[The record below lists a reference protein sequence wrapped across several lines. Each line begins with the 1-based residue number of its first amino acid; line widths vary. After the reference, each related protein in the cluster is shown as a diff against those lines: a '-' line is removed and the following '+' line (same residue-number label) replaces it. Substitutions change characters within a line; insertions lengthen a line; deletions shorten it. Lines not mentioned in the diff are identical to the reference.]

1 MFVFVKK
8 LYLYGAIFFLY
19 LMKQKTMKNLS
30 KEELLSRIEAINR
43 SNAIIYFDLNGIIL
57 GVNDIFLESMGY
69 KVEEHQ
75 EIIGKHHS
83 IFVCEDYAK
92 SLEYEKFW
100 DILRSGKYYK
110 GEFERVK
117 RDGSIINLQATYNPI
132 FDDSG
137 MITKIMKV
145 ATDITPIVN
154 SKKQLEAIN
163 RSTATITFNVDGFI
177 LDANTLFL
185 ETMGYKSKEKN
196 QIIGKHHSIFVNYE
210 YSKSDDYK
218 IFWDTLKS
226 GKFFEGVFERKKV
239 DGNTIFLQATYNPI
253 FDSKGNV
260 TSIIKI
266 ATDITENVNSKN
278 KIDSLSKDLKIELDN
293 SKKLKDSIEIEKNN
307 ALNDL
312 DTMIKKSQSEL
323 IKVIVKCALAVIIG
337 VGVVTTIL
345 YWMAMVTGK
354 ETQIIG
360 STWSNMFSVLLTN
373 AFSIVGTIMG
383 IKYATQDNSN
393 KEKK

>member
-1 MFVFVKK
+1 
-8 LYLYGAIFFLY
+8 
-19 LMKQKTMKNLS
+19 MKNLS
-30 KEELLSRIEAINR
+30 REELLSRLEAINR

-57 GVNDIFLESMGY
+57 GVNPIFLEAMGY
-69 KVEEHQ
+69 GVDDHE
-75 EIIGKHHS
+75 EIIGKHHR
-83 IFVCEDYAK
+83 IFVCESYSD

-100 DILRSGKYYK
+100 DILKSGKYYK

-117 RDGSIINLQATYNPI
+117 KDGSLINLQATYNPI
-132 FDDSG
+132 LDDSG
-137 MITKIMKV
+137 KITKIMKV
-145 ATDITPIVN
+145 ATDITNIVN

-163 RSTATITFNVDGFI
+163 RSTASITFNVDGFI
-177 LDANTLFL
+177 LDANDLFL
-185 ETMGYKSKEKN
+185 EAMGYKPKEKN
-196 QIIGKHHSIFVNYE
+196 QIIGKHHSIFVTYE

-218 IFWDTLKS
+218 LFWETLRG
-226 GKFFEGVFERKKV
+226 GKFFDGIFERKKV
-239 DGNTIFLQATYNPI
+239 DGSVIYLQATYNPI
-253 FDSKGNV
+253 LDNKGNV

-266 ATDITENVNSKN
+266 ATDITESVNSKN
-278 KIDSLSKDLKIELDN
+278 KIDSLSKDLKIELEN
-293 SKKLKDSIEIEKNN
+293 SENLKNSIELEKNA

-312 DTMIKKSQSEL
+312 DVMIKKSQSEL

-337 VGVVTTIL
+337 VGIVTTVL
-345 YWMAMVTGK
+345 YWMAIVMGK

-383 IKYATQDNSN
+383 IKYATQEGGN